1 MLGLVASPGVSGLS
15 LSAGGPWASRE
26 KLENFPR
33 TLLAECG
40 IYGKLVFYP
49 MEGREVG
56 ITCWV
61 FLPVHKLAEAVHVCL
76 RKAAFFFFL
85 HVQLLWLGWGCT
97 GWLPRPGKRKT

>member
-1 MLGLVASPGVSGLS
+1 MLCWGSQLLQGLGGLS
-15 LSAGGPWASRE
+15 LSAEGGPWTNRE

-33 TLLAECG
+33 TLLAGCG

-61 FLPVHKLAEAVHVCL
+61 FLPVHKLAEAVHVCP
-76 RKAAFFFFL
+76 RMAAHGVFCL
-85 HVQLLWLGWGCT
+85 HVQLLLGWG
-97 GWLPRPGKRKT
+97 WSRVAPQAW